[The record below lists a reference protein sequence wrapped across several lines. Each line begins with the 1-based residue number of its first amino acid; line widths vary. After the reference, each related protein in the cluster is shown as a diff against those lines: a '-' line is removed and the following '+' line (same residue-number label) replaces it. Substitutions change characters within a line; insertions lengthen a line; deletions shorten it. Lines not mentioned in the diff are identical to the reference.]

1 MRKSQKLKRKA
12 NKEPSKE
19 LLYLGERIETARKGN
34 GLTQHELAEQC
45 HRGYRHIQNIE
56 AGLANPSFEVLSD
69 IIHRLGISADTLFFP
84 GITEQEEETR
94 HLLNKLAA
102 CTEDERQIILKTL
115 DCMVEQFLRRRYGAS
130 EETTD

>member
-1 MRKSQKLKRKA
+1 MRKTQKLKKKT

-19 LLYLGERIETARKGN
+19 LLYLGGRIETARKDS
-34 GLTQHELAEQC
+34 GLTQQELAEQC
-45 HRGYRHIQNIE
+45 HRGYRHLQNIE

-84 GITEQEEETR
+84 DITEQEEETR

-102 CTEDERQIILKTL
+102 CTEDERKIILKTL
-115 DCMVEQFLRRRYGAS
+115 DCMVEQFLRRRYGS
-130 EETTD
+130 PEETTD